1 MENVTIFLLD
11 SMLIISN
18 TLNGIVVR
26 SSAYKTANSFIKSI
40 YFALTQVMYKLPDK
54 NANRIYY

>member
-40 YFALTQVMYKLPDK
+40 YFALTEVMYKLHDK

>member
-40 YFALTQVMYKLPDK
+40 YFALTQVMYKLHDNK
-54 NANRIYY
+54 NAILIY